1 MNRLLSLA
9 LIALILIAPVRAATG
24 PYPAHVFTR
33 NVDQGTVLLVEKAS
47 RRAWLI
53 DLGDPP
59 QIRRQFEGL
68 MLGENG
74 GRKYRVGDR
83 KTPEGIYHV
92 LRYLPDEVLDA
103 RYGSGAFP
111 LDYPNPIDRFKGRN
125 GSGIWLHGRDDNDKD
140 KQATLGCVAF
150 ANEDIRTLRDIIHP
164 DTPVVIT
171 DRLDFVDAA
180 TYEKE
185 RKRLLGV
192 LDRFLEAWERG
203 HFDQLEHMLDP
214 AFHGVGGLDKRNWLA
229 RKQNIFHHQQQRV
242 IEAEQ
247 IVALR
252 ENHEQVVFDFVQTY
266 CASTINSRGRKRLFF
281 QKSGDRLRLLSEQYS
296 PLPPASIPKERVERF
311 VQGWLADWNLRDLD
325 VYMARYARDFRDSK
339 GRDLAAFKA
348 FKQSVFARRPR
359 QHITIDDMQIQR
371 LGPNRFRVSFIQHYR
386 SRELSDTGY
395 KTLLISGC
403 GQRLWIE
410 QETWKPL

>member
-1 MNRLLSLA
+1 MNRLLPLA
-9 LIALILIAPVRAATG
+9 LILTVPVQAATG

-47 RRAWLI
+47 KRAWLLE
-53 DLGDPP
+53 LGDPP
-59 QIRRQFEGL
+59 QTRLRFDGL

-92 LRYLPDEVLDA
+92 LRYLPDEALDA
-103 RYGSGAFP
+103 RYGSRAFP
-111 LDYPNPIDRFKGRN
+111 LDYPNPIDRLKGRN

-150 ANEDIRTLRDIIHP
+150 ANDDIRTLRDAIHP

-171 DRLDFVDAA
+171 DKLDFVDTA

-185 RKRLLGV
+185 RQRLLGV
-192 LDRFLEAWERG
+192 LDQFLDAWEKGR
-203 HFDQLEHMLDP
+203 FDQLENMLDP
-214 AFHGVGGLDKRNWLA
+214 AFRGVGGLSKRTWLA
-229 RKQNIFHHQQQRV
+229 RKQRIFRHQRQHV

-247 IVALR
+247 VVALR

-281 QKSGDRLRLLSEQYS
+281 QKSDDRLRLLSEEYS
-296 PLPPASIPKERVERF
+296 PLPPALIPETRVERF
-311 VQGWLADWNLRDLD
+311 VLDWLTAWNQRDLD
-325 VYMARYARDFRDSK
+325 DYVARYAENFRDSK

-348 FKQSVFARRPR
+348 FKRRVFTRRPQ
-359 QHITIDDMQIQR
+359 QHISIDDLQIQR
-371 LGPNRFRVSFIQHYR
+371 LGPNRFRVGFIQHYR
-386 SRELSDTGY
+386 SRELSDTGH
-395 KTLLISGC
+395 KTLIISGC
-403 GQRLWIE
+403 GQHLWIE
-410 QETWKPL
+410 RETWNPL